1 MIARLYLFNLKASNS
16 LDTKCIT
23 ITETIIFQYSIS
35 LLLLDN
41 RFVLVLK
48 NLNHSPWSS
57 I

>member
-23 ITETIIFQYSIS
+23 ETIIFQYSIS
-35 LLLLDN
+35 LLLLDH

-48 NLNHSPWSS
+48 NLSHSPWSS
-57 I
+57 T